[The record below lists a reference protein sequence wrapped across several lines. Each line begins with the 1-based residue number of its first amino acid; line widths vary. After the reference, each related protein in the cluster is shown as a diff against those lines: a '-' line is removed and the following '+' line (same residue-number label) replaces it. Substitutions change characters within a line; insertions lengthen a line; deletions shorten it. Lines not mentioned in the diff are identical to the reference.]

1 MMSRQVKIRIT
12 EDEYIQLEKEAAAS
26 NLSVAAL
33 SKVKVLGV
41 SLDRVEEESLIAEA
55 LENLSAI
62 TLDSNDSL
70 KDVKI
75 LLKLILKYSLSTI
88 QIIAHDSDDE
98 GKKKIQKLV
107 KMTDDYADE
116 VMKKAGVV

>member
-1 MMSRQVKIRIT
+1 MSRQVKIRIT
-12 EDEYIQLEKEAAAS
+12 EDEYIQLEKEASAS

-33 SKVKVLGV
+33 SKAKVLGV

-55 LENLSAI
+55 LENLSEL
-62 TLDSNDSL
+62 TLESNDSL

-98 GKKKIQKLV
+98 GKKKIQQLV
-107 KMTDDYADE
+107 KMTDDYAE
-116 VMKKAGVV
+116 EIVKKAGVV

>member
-1 MMSRQVKIRIT
+1 MSRQVKIRIT

-70 KDVKI
+70 RDVKI

>member
-1 MMSRQVKIRIT
+1 MSRQVKIRIT
-12 EDEYIQLEKEAAAS
+12 EDEYTQLEKEASAS

-33 SKVKVLGV
+33 SKAKVLGV

-55 LENLSAI
+55 LENLSEL
-62 TLDSNDSL
+62 TLESNDSL

-98 GKKKIQKLV
+98 GKKKIQQLV
-107 KMTDDYADE
+107 KMTDDYAE
-116 VMKKAGVV
+116 EIVKKAGVV